1 MSIKAIPDG
10 YSSVTPYLRVQGAAK
25 AIEFYKDV
33 FSATERLRL
42 PSPEGKIAHVE
53 IVIGGSVIMLAD
65 ECLERGAK
73 SPQSLGGTPVC
84 LHLYVKNAD
93 AVFAKALAAGAKQ
106 VRPVENQF
114 YGDRSGMF
122 SDPFGH
128 SWNVATHVE
137 DVLPAELQKRM
148 AAMSK

>member
-122 SDPFGH
+122 SD
-128 SWNVATHVE
+128 
-137 DVLPAELQKRM
+137 
-148 AAMSK
+148 